1 MWGRFATGGGVV
13 LRLELAPS
21 LGGHTALNQFIQ
33 SLTKNPSAPPAT
45 LKSELLP
52 GQEALQWSGTEL
64 PEAVNASRCQ
74 LVAWHR
80 REIIFGSI
88 RIFFRPA
95 AEMRG
100 RESEKEHRKQSKPWN
115 ASQRVPRSSKYARSP
130 FKSSAAGYARR
141 QVREA
146 PAAANA
152 RALHRRGRSVFT
164 TRRNKGDSSSV
175 PFDPDPFGF
184 PLRFPLGFPFG

>member
-1 MWGRFATGGGVV
+1 M
-13 LRLELAPS
+13 S
-21 LGGHTALNQFIQ
+21 GHTALSQFIQ
-33 SLTKNPSAPPAT
+33 SLTKNRSAPSAT
-45 LKSELLP
+45 LKAELLP
-52 GQEALQWSGTEL
+52 GQEALQSSGTEL

-80 REIIFGSI
+80 RETIFGSI

-100 RESEKEHRKQSKPWN
+100 RESEMEHRKQSKPWN
-115 ASQRVPRSSKYARSP
+115 ATQRVPRSSNYARSP

-146 PAAANA
+146 PAARNA
-152 RALHRRGRSVFT
+152 RALIRRGPSVFT
-164 TRRNKGDSSSV
+164 NRNGNEGDSSVGTNTVDTPCRQMGQSKLV
-175 PFDPDPFGF
+175 VHPGRGGS
-184 PLRFPLGFPFG
+184 LETGK